1 MSVPSL
7 IVVTGRPGA
16 GKTTLAHTLACM
28 IRCPALIRDELKEG
42 FILTGHDLPPGTNA
56 NGLVSDTFFQAIELL
71 LRSGITIVA
80 EAAFQHHVWQ
90 PKLEPLQ
97 AIAQI
102 RIVICSI
109 DPAIAR
115 TRVIQR
121 GQLDPERERYH
132 GDWAVRAANEGQELP
147 ITTYDPPHLSVPTL
161 LVDTSEGYH
170 PQLETIVAFT
180 MQRDGTQLGRA

>member
-1 MSVPSL
+1 MNVPSL

-16 GKTTLAHTLACM
+16 GKTTLAHTLARM

-42 FILTGHDLPPGTNA
+42 FVITGHDLPPHTNA
-56 NGLVSDTFFQAIELL
+56 NWLVFDTFFQAIELL
-71 LRSGITIVA
+71 LRNGITVVA

-90 PKLEPLQ
+90 PQLIPLQ

-102 RIVICSI
+102 RIVVCSI

-115 TRVIQR
+115 ARFIQR

-132 GDWAVRAANEGQELP
+132 GDWAVRAAQEGQALP

-161 LVDTSEGYH
+161 KVDTTEGYC
-170 PQLETIVAFT
+170 PPLETIAAFA
-180 MQRDGTQLGRA
+180 MQREGKDLGEA